1 MLAGLQGI
9 NIRKNRKG
17 KEGDVEVLSFRTEE
31 SVQAAIREINKREQ
45 YTTEKLAQ
53 TNQENMSRTESTKE
67 QNMTKQAVK
76 LCYACK
82 EEDHEIKD
90 GKKKRE
96 ILFGY
101 TDTRYTNTKEMKERM
116 EQYGTVVSIRNRKS
130 KYDKKRKKKVWY
142 VLQQKQKQDKK

>member
-1 MLAGLQGI
+1 M
-9 NIRKNRKG
+9 
-17 KEGDVEVLSFRTEE
+17 LSFRTEE

-90 GKKKRE
+90 SKKRE
-96 ILFGY
+96 ILLGY
-101 TDTRYTNTKEMKERM
+101 TDTRYKNTKEMKERM
-116 EQYGTVVSIRNRKS
+116 EVSIRNRKS